1 MRFQRLLLEAGSSTV
16 TVDLHPRLTVISGV
30 GELERES
37 LVTELLAGLSGSRP
51 GTHVEVLTDGG
62 RRLGIM
68 HPAHG
73 GRDRVMELESHE
85 DITSEFT
92 NDDGRVDV
100 LAPFGFT
107 LASAKKRCR
116 MGSDDMVAE
125 AAADGAVAALAAI
138 DQDRLWATAEEVR
151 SSDERLKAEVAAAG
165 GDPEDAP
172 LVEEVERRHAAFES
186 AQDRLE
192 YVRHHGIF
200 VGGACVAAAVPAV
213 MLQHWASVP
222 LLVVAIVTTMVSI
235 VFRRRMEKAR
245 KAERDALARAGA
257 ETYLA
262 FRLQRMNSMFD
273 DGTDRSRLAHAIGAH
288 REALTRWQHL
298 AGGISVELAFELRE
312 RVAAA
317 HRRLAEAGGVGGAV
331 TAAAAAEPAE
341 LAQALI
347 LRMNELREAGA
358 GGESLPLLLDEPLA
372 GVSPSVKHWMLELIG
387 RSAGSPQI
395 VYLTNDRDVA
405 NWARMESLGGELTIL
420 EPEPEAADELEPIV
434 F

>member
-16 TVDLHPRLTVISGV
+16 TVDLHPRLTVIAGV

-37 LVTELLAGLSGSRP
+37 LVTELLAGLAGSRP
-51 GTHVEVLTDGG
+51 GTHVEVMTDGG

-68 HPAHG
+68 HPTRG
-73 GRDRVMELESHE
+73 GRDRVVELETH
-85 DITSEFT
+85 DDVTVEFAT
-92 NDDGRVDV
+92 DEGGVDV
-100 LAPFGFT
+100 LAPYGFT

-116 MGSDDMVAE
+116 MSSEDMLTE
-125 AAADGAVAALAAI
+125 SAADGAIAALATV
-138 DQDRLWATAEEVR
+138 DQGRLWAAAQDVR
-151 SSDERLKAEVAAAG
+151 ESDERLKAEVAAAG

-172 LVEEVERRHAAFES
+172 LVEVVERRHAAFES
-186 AQDRLE
+186 AQERLE

-213 MLQHWASVP
+213 MLKHWASVP
-222 LLVVAIVTTMVSI
+222 LLIVAIVTTVVSI

-245 KAERDALARAGA
+245 RAEREALERAGA

-273 DGTDRSRLAHAIGAH
+273 DGADRSRLAHAVGAH
-288 REALTRWQHL
+288 REALTRWAHL
-298 AGGISVELAFELRE
+298 AGDISVELAFELRD
-312 RVAAA
+312 RVVAAH
-317 HRRLAEAGGVGGAV
+317 HRLREAGGVVGGA

-347 LRMNELREAGA
+347 VRLNDLRHAGA
-358 GGESLPLLLDEPLA
+358 TGESLPLLLDEPLQ
-372 GVSPSVKHWMLELIG
+372 GVPLSVKQWMLELIG
-387 RSAGSPQI
+387 KSSGSPQI
-395 VYLTNDRDVA
+395 VYLTNDPDVA
-405 NWARMESLGGELTIL
+405 NWARMEAMSGELTIL
-420 EPEPEAADELEPIV
+420 EPEPSQELEPIV